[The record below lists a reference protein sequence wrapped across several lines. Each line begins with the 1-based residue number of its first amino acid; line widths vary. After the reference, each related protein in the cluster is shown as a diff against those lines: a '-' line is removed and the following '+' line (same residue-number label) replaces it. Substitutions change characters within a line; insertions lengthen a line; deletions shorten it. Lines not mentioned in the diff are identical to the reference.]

1 MKKLLT
7 FLLFLSFSLCFSQID
22 WYKNYIKSDSAI
34 SYYEKFQQSRI
45 SEEKMKFVN
54 RAIEIEP
61 NNFFLYSMKSQLYYN
76 DNAAYE
82 KLIIEL
88 TKKFPNEGEAFY
100 TLGFY
105 QEKNKNEFMRE
116 PYGVY
121 FKSGNFD
128 FVLVI
133 AHSIFGDNEKQRLI
147 EGSNYAN
154 VYKYFKEKSGEE
166 DIILAGDFNLPADSL
181 AFRNLK
187 LMYNVEYLIDPLKNP
202 TTISDNKL
210 ANSYDNFFINK
221 K

>member
-105 QEKNKNEFMRE
+105 QEDQGEFESANKNYEIALTKFTDDNILSDYNMQPFYKMMTLLLLNRKNDAKKLVDGFPEGKNKDFYISYFTVLSSIERRKLHNFIKNE
-116 PYGVY
+116 
-121 FKSGNFD
+121 
-128 FVLVI
+128 
-133 AHSIFGDNEKQRLI
+133 
-147 EGSNYAN
+147 
-154 VYKYFKEKSGEE
+154 
-166 DIILAGDFNLPADSL
+166 
-181 AFRNLK
+181 LK
-187 LMYNVEYLIDPLKNP
+187 
-202 TTISDNKL
+202 
-210 ANSYDNFFINK
+210 
-221 K
+221 